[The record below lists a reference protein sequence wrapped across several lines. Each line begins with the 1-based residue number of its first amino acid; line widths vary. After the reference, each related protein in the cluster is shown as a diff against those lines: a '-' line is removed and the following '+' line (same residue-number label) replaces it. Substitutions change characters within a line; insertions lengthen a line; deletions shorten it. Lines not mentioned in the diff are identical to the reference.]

1 MSSTCLPTSPARFP
15 TSPMLH
21 WKCNLFAP
29 HSLPGDCTDESWK
42 LAKPSIPPLPA
53 PVSACPFLCLVG
65 LLVAHGEALVT
76 QGLALRSPSQHETSQ
91 FETPLLGPQDDPKN
105 RPENWLHL
113 SFLNSCCCSAVIGWL
128 PRHSTHC
135 HVKPSAA
142 LPDFEQLPRP
152 QFSKLILDWSSLI
165 GSASA
170 TCSQGSSSST
180 GRLCI
185 AQFWNLLAPV
195 LVARLG
201 TKTGVTAKEFCK
213 ERHHK

>member
-1 MSSTCLPTSPARFP
+1 MTLPRPSSGYQKTKGFWLRLAFP
-15 TSPMLH
+15 QQ
-21 WKCNLFAP
+21 N
-29 HSLPGDCTDESWK
+29 
-42 LAKPSIPPLPA
+42 
-53 PVSACPFLCLVG
+53 VVG
-65 LLVAHGEALVT
+65 S
-76 QGLALRSPSQHETSQ
+76 SPSSW
-91 FETPLLGPQDDPKN
+91 PSSDPKN

-113 SFLNSCCCSAVIGWL
+113 SFLNSCCCNAVTAWL

-170 TCSQGSSSST
+170 TCSQGNSSST
-180 GRLCI
+180 GRLDI
-185 AQFWNLLAPV
+185 AQFWNLLTPV
-195 LVARLG
+195 WVARLG

>member
-1 MSSTCLPTSPARFP
+1 M
-15 TSPMLH
+15 
-21 WKCNLFAP
+21 AP
-29 HSLPGDCTDESWK
+29 
-42 LAKPSIPPLPA
+42 
-53 PVSACPFLCLVG
+53 
-65 LLVAHGEALVT
+65 GEARVAL
-76 QGLALRSPSQHETSQ
+76 GLALRSPSQHETSQ
-91 FETPLLGPQDDPKN
+91 FETPLLGLQDDPKN

-113 SFLNSCCCSAVIGWL
+113 SFLNSCCCNAVTAWL

-170 TCSQGSSSST
+170 TCSQGNSSST
-180 GRLCI
+180 GRLDI
-185 AQFWNLLAPV
+185 AQFWNLLTPV
-195 LVARLG
+195 WVARLG
-201 TKTGVTAKEFCK
+201 TKTGVTAKEFCR